1 MLLKGDMEDCLFCKI
16 INREISANI
25 VFENDNILAFEDI
38 EPQAPIH
45 LLIIPKKH
53 IASIND
59 IEPKDNN
66 ICGDMLLAA
75 KEIANMMNVDGSG
88 FRTIFNTNEDAGQT
102 VFHIHMHFLAGRK
115 MKWPPG

>member
-16 INREISANI
+16 INKEIPANI
-25 VFENDNILAFEDI
+25 VFENENILAFEDI

-53 IASIND
+53 IATIND
-59 IEPKDNN
+59 IEPQDKN
-66 ICGDMLLAA
+66 ICGDILLAA
-75 KEIANMMNVDGSG
+75 KEIANTMNVDSSG
-88 FRTIFNTNEDAGQT
+88 FRIIFNTNEDAGQT

>member
-16 INREISANI
+16 INREIPANI

-53 IASIND
+53 IVSIFYHKIIQEQTNH
-59 IEPKDNN
+59 
-66 ICGDMLLAA
+66 LLLSEQ
-75 KEIANMMNVDGSG
+75 KHCCL
-88 FRTIFNTNEDAGQT
+88 F
-102 VFHIHMHFLAGRK
+102 
-115 MKWPPG
+115 

>member
-1 MLLKGDMEDCLFCKI
+1 MENCLFCKI
-16 INREISANI
+16 INREIPATI
-25 VFENDNILAFEDI
+25 IFDNDYVLAFEDI
-38 EPQAPIH
+38 DPQAPIH

-53 IASIND
+53 IATIND
-59 IEPKDNN
+59 IEPSDKK

-75 KEIANMMNVDGSG
+75 KDIASIMNVDSRGY
-88 FRTIFNTNEDAGQT
+88 RTIFNTNEDAGQT